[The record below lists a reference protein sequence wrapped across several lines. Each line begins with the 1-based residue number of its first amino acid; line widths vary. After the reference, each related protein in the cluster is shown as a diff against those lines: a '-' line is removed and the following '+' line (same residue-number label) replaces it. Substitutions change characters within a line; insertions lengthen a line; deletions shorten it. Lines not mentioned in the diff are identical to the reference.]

1 MRIEPTRPIRL
12 SEPLLTAD
20 QVASLL
26 SIKRSTVYELAR
38 TGQLPSIKIGRHL
51 RFTRAMLEAALSA
64 QGR

>member
-1 MRIEPTRPIRL
+1 MRLEPIRPVRL

-64 QGR
+64 QGG